1 MARTK
6 RISYTEE
13 YSKLVAESNSS
24 GDNNDCFPKAIA
36 VLTGLPLADVIKAFA
51 EAGRLTGK
59 GTPWGVAREG
69 VKALGYKLERV
80 DSMWQCRMLESYP
93 GVHKNLKNITTRHPV
108 RFAKQWEGVSVLM
121 HVNAHVAAV
130 KDGKMHD
137 WSINRSKHVIDIYK
151 VVKL

>member
-6 RISYTEE
+6 MVSYTEE
-13 YSKLVAESNSS
+13 YSAMLMTSLAS

-36 VLTGLPLADVIKAFA
+36 VLTGLPFETVVAAFA
-51 EAGRLTGK
+51 EAGRVTGK
-59 GTPWGVAREG
+59 GTPWGIAREAI
-69 VKALGYKLERV
+69 KALGFKLERMGPAWW
-80 DSMWQCRMLESYP
+80 DDMLESYP